1 MGSLVPL
8 PVVEVV
14 SEIAPGSVE
23 VPLSVAAPTVDCVD
37 VVDESDVG
45 AGSDVEDELVPDE
58 PLVVSADVPELDP
71 GA

>member
-1 MGSLVPL
+1 MGSLVAS

-14 SEIAPGSVE
+14 SGSVE
-23 VPLSVAAPTVDCVD
+23 LPLSVAAPTVDCVD
-37 VVDESDVG
+37 VLDEPDVG

-58 PLVVSADVPELDP
+58 PLVVSDADVPELDP